1 MSFKK
6 NFILLAMSLLT
17 LVSFAQVPK
26 KILLEHFTNTNCSV
40 CASRNPGLY
49 DNIKKH
55 PQIMHLAFHPSSPYS
70 ACKLDKVNPAA
81 NDARTKYYGVYGS
94 TPKIAI
100 NGVNVSPST
109 NYADTSIFSSYY
121 GLTSPISIKMQP
133 SITTS
138 KDSFTLKITI
148 KNVQTKTLSNNYIFV
163 GIFEDTVFYKSPN
176 GEATHKDV
184 FRDALSKIG
193 IGDKITLPSK
203 IGDSVFVKYGFK
215 YDKTSNWDFK
225 RLYFAVIVEDSTNR
239 NVIQSER
246 TFPGQNTPLTAIEV
260 LETKSSSTYSIYPNP
275 FNNVINIK
283 DLDNNIKATTQY
295 QILDL
300 SGRTVLNNSFSRS
313 TQLNLENLASGTYI
327 LKLSSKD
334 KVYTTKVQKRD

>member
-1 MSFKK
+1 
-6 NFILLAMSLLT
+6 MSLLC

-26 KILLEHFTNTNCSV
+26 KILLEHFTNTNCSI

-55 PQIMHLAFHPSSPYS
+55 PQVMHLAFHPSSPYA

-100 NGVNVSPST
+100 NGVNVSATT

-138 KDSFTLKITI
+138 KDSISLKVTI
-148 KNVQTKTLSNNYIFV
+148 KKVQTKTMSNNYIFV

-184 FRDALSKIG
+184 FRDVLTRIG
-193 IGDKITLPSK
+193 IGDKITLPSNL
-203 IGDSVFVKYGFK
+203 GDSIVLKYGFK
-215 YDKTSNWDFK
+215 YDKNSNWDFK
-225 RLYFAVIVEDSTNR
+225 RLYFAAIVEDSTNR

-246 TFPGQNTPLTAIEV
+246 TFPGQNTPLTAITI
-260 LETKSSSTYSIYPNP
+260 LENKSTSTYSIYPNP
-275 FNNVINIK
+275 FNNILHIN
-283 DLDNNIKATTQY
+283 DLDNNIKGITQY

-300 SGRTVLNNSFSRS
+300 SGRIVLNNSFSKS

-327 LKLSSKD
+327 LKLSNKD